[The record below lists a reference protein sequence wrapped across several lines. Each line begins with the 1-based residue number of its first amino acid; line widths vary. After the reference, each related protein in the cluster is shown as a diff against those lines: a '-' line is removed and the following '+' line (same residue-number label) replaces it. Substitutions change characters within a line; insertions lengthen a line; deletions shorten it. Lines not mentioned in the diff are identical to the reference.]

1 MYAWLWRHLPAN
13 LYAKLASSMALAC
26 VVAALLWFVVFP
38 WAEPILP
45 FDDAQ
50 IGRDPGAPG
59 APLEP
64 DTGPAWHDPPGYD
77 LTPSG
82 GPRSPGDDHDI
93 PYPTHT
99 NNPAPAPSRSR

>member
-13 LYAKLASSMALAC
+13 LYAKLTCSAVLAC
-26 VVAALLWFVVFP
+26 AAVALLWYVVFP

-50 IGRDPGAPG
+50 IGTDPGAPG
-59 APLEP
+59 
-64 DTGPAWHDPPGYD
+64 GPSDLDSGPSWRDPPGSD
-77 LTPSG
+77 T
-82 GPRSPGDDHDI
+82 PGDDHDI

-99 NNPAPAPSRSR
+99 NNPAPTPSRSG

>member
-13 LYAKLASSMALAC
+13 LYAKLACSAVLAC
-26 VVAALLWFVVFP
+26 AAVALLWYVAFP

-50 IGRDPGAPG
+50 IGTDPGAPG
-59 APLEP
+59 APP
-64 DTGPAWHDPPGYD
+64 DPGSGPSWHDPPGYS
-77 LTPSG
+77 TPG
-82 GPRSPGDDHDI
+82 GDHDI

-99 NNPAPAPSRSR
+99 NNPAPSPGRSG